1 MAEENLRGIDLVAAW
16 ITATQ
21 ENPDANQKQV
31 HFPTTTKGYP
41 LFPIVIDIMQL
52 EPSIS
57 QAALAFY
64 EIADPNYNPK
74 PI

>member
-1 MAEENLRGIDLVAAW
+1 MAAW

-21 ENPDANQKQV
+21 ENPEDNQKQIC
-31 HFPTTTKGYP
+31 FPTTTKGYP
-41 LFPIVIDIMQL
+41 LFPIVIEEMQL
-52 EPSIS
+52 EPNIK

-74 PI
+74 PF